1 MPKITNNILI
11 ASSSNLPSVDSTF
24 AIFVSASNLYL
35 LSASTVQQQ
44 LNLETGYFRILEYTG
59 SPINSTNTT
68 YTYEVSPLVKMIT
81 IAAVG
86 AGGGGGGGGR
96 KDTAVTRAGGGGA
109 AGAGLVVM
117 TLMSQSLAASYTIS
131 VAGTPSGGLGA
142 SNVDGTGAAGQS
154 GNNTTVG
161 SIISA
166 PGGLGGFGGG
176 ISAFGRLPTA
186 TATPGFA
193 PYFIIGSDG
202 ARVQINNSRGP
213 GTVSP
218 TSGQYATNPYWRS
231 AMNGI
236 RGMAGGGGGELIT
249 NVNTLQGMTAGS
261 SVNVYGNLVSAGS
274 TGVSGTGGSAQ
285 NSPSNILNAIHLF
298 RISGSLLS
306 CRYGVGAG
314 GSGGAASLTPGT
326 PGGKGGNA
334 GFFGGGGGGGGC
346 GTGSRGGDG
355 GSGSAGYVAILEFY

>member
-35 LSASTVQQQ
+35 LSGSSVPRQM
-44 LNLETGYFRILEYTG
+44 NLETGYFRILEYTG
-59 SPINSTNTT
+59 SPVNSANTI

-86 AGGGGGGGGR
+86 AGAGGGGGGR
-96 KDTAVTRAGGGGA
+96 KDSAITRAGGGGGS
-109 AGAGLVVM
+109 GAGLVVM
-117 TLMSQSLAASYTIS
+117 TLMSQSLATSYTIS
-131 VAGTPSGGLGA
+131 VAGATSGGLG
-142 SNVDGTGAAGQS
+142 SNIVDGTGAAGQS

-166 PGGLGGFGGG
+166 PGGLAGFGGG
-176 ISAFGRLPTA
+176 ASAFGRTPSA
-186 TATPGFA
+186 VATPGFA
-193 PYFIIGSDG
+193 PYFFIGSDG

-213 GTVSP
+213 GVPTP
-218 TSGQYATNPYWRS
+218 TSGKYLDDYWKS

-236 RGMAGGGGGELIT
+236 RGMSGGGGGEMIT
-249 NVNTLQGMTAGS
+249 NVNTLQGSTFGS
-261 SVNVYGNLVSAGS
+261 SVNVYGNLVAAGS
-274 TGVSGTGGSAQ
+274 TGTSGTGQAAQ
-285 NSPSNILNAIHLF
+285 NSPSNVLNAIHLF
-298 RISGSLLS
+298 RISGSLLQ

-326 PGGKGGNA
+326 PGGTGGNG
-334 GFFGGGGGGGGC
+334 GFFGAAGGGGGC
-346 GTGSRGGDG
+346 GTGSRGGNG